1 MKIRPRVVARELPPR
16 TRRIQKKGDGPAGGG
31 GTTSAHAE
39 NTPGVLVIV
48 CLMRNYLRARG
59 EYLTKLSI
67 ELAKWELPP
76 RTRRIPHNLAILAF
90 QAGTTSAHAENTM
103 FLKIAQSCAGNYL
116 RARGEY
122 PTTLC
127 RKPGRKELP
136 PRTRRIPSKYL
147 LQWRETG
154 TTSAHAENTGT
165 GYVITD
171 TAGNYLRARGEYF
184 FAGDAEGGTWEL
196 PPRTR
201 RIQKFL
207 PVHHVGGGTTSAHAE
222 NTFTSTICCAWSG
235 NYLRARGEYV
245 GSQVG

>member
-136 PRTRRIPSKYL
+136 PRTRRIHRHPIPL
-147 LQWRETG
+147 RDING
-154 TTSAHAENTGT
+154 TTSAHAENTENRVERQGQNR
-165 GYVITD
+165 
-171 TAGNYLRARGEYF
+171 NYLRARGEYREKSRTRRF
-184 FAGDAEGGTWEL
+184 EEEL

-201 RIQKFL
+201 RI
-207 PVHHVGGGTTSAHAE
+207 PRRTH
-222 NTFTSTICCAWSG
+222 
-235 NYLRARGEYV
+235 
-245 GSQVG
+245 

>member
-1 MKIRPRVVARELPPR
+1 
-16 TRRIQKKGDGPAGGG
+16 
-31 GTTSAHAE
+31 
-39 NTPGVLVIV
+39 
-48 CLMRNYLRARG
+48 
-59 EYLTKLSI
+59 
-67 ELAKWELPP
+67 
-76 RTRRIPHNLAILAF
+76 
-90 QAGTTSAHAENTM
+90 M

-171 TAGNYLRARGEYF
+171 TAGNYLRARGEY
-184 FAGDAEGGTWEL
+184 
-196 PPRTR
+196 P
-201 RIQKFL
+201 K
-207 PVHHVGGGTTSAHAE
+207 
-222 NTFTSTICCAWSG
+222 
-235 NYLRARGEYV
+235 
-245 GSQVG
+245 